1 MRTGVALSHQ
11 TPGKEAFE
19 QQGEIGGGF
28 HRMPFQRRSR
38 RWLAACISSGVLLRY
53 Q

>member
-11 TPGKEAFE
+11 TLSKEAFE
-19 QQGEIGGGF
+19 QQGKIGGEF
-28 HRMPFQRRSR
+28 HWIPFQRRSR
-38 RWLAACISSGVLLRY
+38 RRPAACISSGVLLRY